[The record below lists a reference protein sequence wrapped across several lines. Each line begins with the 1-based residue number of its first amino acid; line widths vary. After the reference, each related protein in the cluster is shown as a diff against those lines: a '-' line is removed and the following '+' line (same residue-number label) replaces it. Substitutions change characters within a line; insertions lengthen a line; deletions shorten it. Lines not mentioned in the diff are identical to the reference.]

1 MTDNNRRAV
10 SKAIDIV
17 VVLVNRFKLG
27 DEIVVENSE
36 LMNEVESTL
45 KFDGQQTFSI
55 KEVSFLIVGILAA
68 FIFYTRGK
76 DE

>member
-27 DEIVVENSE
+27 DEIVVEQVFFQ
-36 LMNEVESTL
+36 LV
-45 KFDGQQTFSI
+45 KVAPQH
-55 KEVSFLIVGILAA
+55 
-68 FIFYTRGK
+68 
-76 DE
+76 

>member
-1 MTDNNRRAV
+1 MTDNQKMV
-10 SKAIDIV
+10 HKSIGIV
-17 VVLVNRFKLG
+17 VTLVNRFKFG
-27 DEIVVENSE
+27 DYIGVENSE

-68 FIFYTRGK
+68 FIFYTRGEDK
-76 DE
+76 